1 MDVPNAVVMIIENAE
16 LFGLSQMHQLR
27 GRVGRGTE
35 KSYCILVSGLNTPEN
50 RQRLDTMCKTTNGF
64 QIAEQDLKQR
74 GPGDFF
80 GKRQHGMVNFKLA
93 NMVEDMKT
101 LETTQALAQQLVR
114 DDPGFYSPEH
124 QGLKWLIERLFQEKE
139 TAL

>member
-1 MDVPNAVVMIIENAE
+1 
-16 LFGLSQMHQLR
+16 
-27 GRVGRGTE
+27 
-35 KSYCILVSGLNTPEN
+35 
-50 RQRLDTMCKTTNGF
+50 
-64 QIAEQDLKQR
+64 
-74 GPGDFF
+74 
-80 GKRQHGMVNFKLA
+80 MVNFKLA